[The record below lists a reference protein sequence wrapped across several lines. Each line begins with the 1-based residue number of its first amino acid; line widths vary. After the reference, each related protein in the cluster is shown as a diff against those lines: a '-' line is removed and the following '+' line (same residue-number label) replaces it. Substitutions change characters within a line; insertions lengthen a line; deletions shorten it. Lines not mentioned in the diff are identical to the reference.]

1 MGIYEQRVD
10 EQFYPYIRP
19 QETGAKSDIRVWKQL
34 QKGCYGLCVIPQEPC
49 SMGALHYNISDL
61 DDGLEKAQRHS
72 PQVPKSK
79 YTNLFIDAVQA
90 GVGGIDSWSKEALAL
105 PQYRVPFVSRS
116 FRFTLGAC
124 NAKEE

>member
-1 MGIYEQRVD
+1 
-10 EQFYPYIRP
+10 
-19 QETGAKSDIRVWKQL
+19 
-34 QKGCYGLCVIPQEPC
+34 
-49 SMGALHYNISDL
+49 MGALHYNISDL

-90 GVGGIDSWSKEALAL
+90 GVGGIDSWSKGALAL